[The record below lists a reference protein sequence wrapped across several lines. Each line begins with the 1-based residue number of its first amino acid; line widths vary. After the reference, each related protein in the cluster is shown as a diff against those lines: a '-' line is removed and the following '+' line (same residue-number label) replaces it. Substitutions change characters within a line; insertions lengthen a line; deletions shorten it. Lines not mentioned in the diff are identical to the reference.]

1 MVRPPDDHRHP
12 GRDDPTPARQP
23 RQSRQPRPQHQLGR
37 NAPIHR
43 LRRRVVVLVVVLL
56 LMLGTLVGRLTQI
69 QLIDSASA
77 VPLAAGSARAVAA
90 DATNQAAE
98 DPSLTT
104 IPIPATR
111 GRILDRFGVPLA
123 DNEARPTLTLDRA
136 TLANLTD
143 DEQDRLF
150 TALAEALGTTS
161 EQLRARTT
169 SCGDPDA
176 APPPDCTP
184 GSPAAPA
191 TLATDV
197 EPGQALAI
205 AERPDRYPGVS
216 ITPVASRAYP
226 HPEGLLAPHV
236 LGYLAPGEPQQ
247 EEGRTG
253 LEEQYHAIL
262 RGTPGHRTV
271 RTDARGI
278 PTEVVDEQPPTPGK
292 DVRTHLDSH
301 LQATIE
307 AALAE
312 RVEERKEAGKAA
324 DGAAAVVIDLTDG
337 GVRALASYPTYD
349 PALWVGG
356 IDPQDYADLSAP
368 DSSQP
373 LISRVT
379 EVGLPPASTFKVVT
393 MPAAVKAGKALEALH
408 PCPSRYLI
416 GGREFRNFRY
426 NDYGM
431 VDWREAMAVSC
442 DTIFYEAA
450 YESWRAQG
458 GITATDDSRD
468 PFLTTAREFGLGEPT
483 GIDLPNEAS
492 GVVPDRAWR
501 TARWEATKEQTC
513 ERARTGYPEV
523 ADEERRAY
531 LHQIAKENCVDG
543 YLYRGGDAANFS
555 IGQGDT
561 LTTPLQMAQV
571 FAAVATGGRTFVP
584 QVADAFVDPVTEDV
598 EDLAPE
604 PGRTVPLDP
613 KVGDYLRGSL
623 EAVVTEG
630 TAAGP
635 FADFPLEEWPVAGKT
650 GTAEMAAGNDT
661 SWFISYAPA
670 GSPRYVVAVA
680 VTQAGLGSEAAVPIA
695 RLIHDELRRME

>member
-1 MVRPPDDHRHP
+1 
-12 GRDDPTPARQP
+12 
-23 RQSRQPRPQHQLGR
+23 
-37 NAPIHR
+37 
-43 LRRRVVVLVVVLL
+43 VLVVVLL
-56 LMLGTLVGRLTQI
+56 LMLGTLVGRLTQV
-69 QLIDSASA
+69 QLLEPAA
-77 VPLAAGSARAVAA
+77 ATTAPLAAAA
-90 DATNQAAE
+90 TAPTTSTQAAAE
-98 DPSLTT
+98 KDPSLTT

-111 GRILDRFGVPLA
+111 GRILDRNGVPLA

-136 TLANLTD
+136 TLAGLTD
-143 DEQDRLF
+143 DEQQQLF
-150 TALAEALGTTS
+150 THLADALDTTP
-161 EQLRARTT
+161 ELLRARTT
-169 SCGDPDA
+169 SCGAPDA
-176 APPPDCTP
+176 APPPTCTP

-191 TLATDV
+191 TIAVDITP
-197 EPGQALAI
+197 EHALAI
-205 AERPDRYPGVS
+205 VERPDRFPGVS

-236 LGYLAPGEPQQ
+236 LGYLAPGQTEDN
-247 EEGRTG
+247 EGRTG
-253 LEEQYHAIL
+253 LEEQYDAIL

-271 RTDARGI
+271 RTDARGV
-278 PTEVVDEQPPTPGK
+278 PTEVVDEQPPTPGR
-292 DVRTHLDSH
+292 DVRTHLDAH

-312 RVEERKEAGKAA
+312 RVAERKDAGKAA

-356 IDPQDYADLSAP
+356 MDPQEYARLTAP

-373 LISRVT
+373 LISRVS

-393 MPAAVKAGKALEALH
+393 MPAAVKSGKALDALH
-408 PCPSRYLI
+408 PCPSRYVI
-416 GGREFRNFRY
+416 GGREFRNFRS

-431 VDWREAMAVSC
+431 IDWREAMAVSC
-442 DTIFYEAA
+442 DTIFYRSA
-450 YESWRAQG
+450 YESWLAQG
-458 GITATDDSRD
+458 GTRATDDSRD

-483 GIDLPNEAS
+483 GIDLPGEIG

-523 ADEERRAY
+523 ADTERRAY
-531 LHQIAKENCVDG
+531 LHQIARENCVDG

-571 FAAVATGGRTFVP
+571 FAAVASGGPTFVP
-584 QVADAFVDPVTEDV
+584 QVADAFVDPVTGAV
-598 EDLAPE
+598 EDLAPQ

-613 KVGDYLRGSL
+613 RVGAVLRDSL

-630 TAAGP
+630 TAVEAFAG
-635 FADFPLEEWPVAGKT
+635 FPLAQWPVAGKT

-661 SWFISYAPA
+661 SWFVSYAPA

-695 RLIHDELRRME
+695 RLIHDELRVME

>member
-1 MVRPPDDHRHP
+1 MVRPPDDHRRPGPHP
-12 GRDDPTPARQP
+12 GPEPTPR
-23 RQSRQPRPQHQLGR
+23 SRHDRPKGR
-37 NAPIHR
+37 GTPIHR

-69 QLIDSASA
+69 QLVDSASA
-77 VPLAAGSARAVAA
+77 APLAATSASAGAVEDALSRAE
-90 DATNQAAE
+90 T

-104 IPIPATR
+104 ITIPATR
-111 GRILDRFGVPLA
+111 GRILDRSGVPLA

-136 TLANLTD
+136 ILAGLTD
-143 DEQDRLF
+143 DEQDRLL
-150 TALAEALGTTS
+150 TNLAEALETTPDR
-161 EQLRARTT
+161 LRARTT
-169 SCGDPDA
+169 SCGAPDA

-191 TLATDV
+191 TIATEV
-197 EPGQALAI
+197 TAEQALAI
-205 AERPDRYPGVS
+205 VERPDRYPGVS

-236 LGYLAPGEPQQ
+236 LGYLAPGEPQ
-247 EEGRTG
+247 EEQGRTG
-253 LEEQYHAIL
+253 LEEQYDAVL
-262 RGTPGHRTV
+262 RGTPGHRVV

-278 PTEVVDEQPPTPGK
+278 PTEVVAEQPPTPGR
-292 DVRTHLDSH
+292 DVRTHLDAH

-307 AALAE
+307 GALAE

-349 PALWVGG
+349 PALWIGG
-356 IDPQDYADLSAP
+356 IDPADYTRLTAP

-393 MPAAVKAGKALEALH
+393 MPAAVKAGTSLSALH
-408 PCPSRYLI
+408 PCPSRYVI

-442 DTIFYEAA
+442 DTIFYQAA

-458 GITATDDSRD
+458 GIEATDDSRD

-501 TARWEATKEQTC
+501 QARWEATKERTC
-513 ERARTGYPEV
+513 ARARTGYPEV

-571 FAAVATGGRTFVP
+571 FAAVATGGPTFVP
-584 QVADAFVDPVTEDV
+584 QVADAFVDPVSEAV

-613 KVGDYLRGSL
+613 KVGAYLRDSL

-635 FADFPLEEWPVAGKT
+635 FEGFPLEQWPVAGKT

-661 SWFISYAPA
+661 SWFVSYAPA